1 MTAFEAGP
9 LRVHAAGGSDRRGG
23 GDGPAIVLCHGFG
36 APGDDLVSLA
46 RVIDAGPGV
55 RWFFPEAPLELRLG
69 FGVAGRAWW
78 EIDMARLEQ
87 LMRRA
92 DVQQLI
98 QDTPAGLAEARAALE
113 ACIDALVR
121 DHGVARDRMI
131 LGGFSQG
138 AMVSTEVALHAAQPF
153 AGVVLLS
160 GALISAPRWTLAAR
174 VTGPSLR
181 VLMTHGR
188 ADPLL
193 PFEGAE
199 MLRALLEGAGA
210 SVAWAPHNGQ
220 HEIPELACDRFAAFA
235 RARLG

>member
-1 MTAFEAGP
+1 M
-9 LRVHAAGGSDRRGG
+9 RVRAAGGSDRRGG

-46 RVIDAGPGV
+46 RVIDAGPGA
-55 RWFFPEAPLELRLG
+55 RWFFPEAPLELDLG
-69 FGVAGRAWW
+69 FGGAGRAWW
-78 EIDMARLEQ
+78 MIDMARLEQ

-92 DVQQLI
+92 DVHQLI
-98 QDTPAGLAEARAALE
+98 QDTPAGLSEARAALE

-121 DHGVARDRMI
+121 DHGVARERMI

-138 AMVSTEVALHAAQPF
+138 AMLSTEVALHAARPF

-160 GALISAPRWTLAAR
+160 GSLISADRWIEAAR

-181 VLMTHGR
+181 ALMSHGR

-199 MLRALLEGAGA
+199 ALRGLLEGAGA
-210 SVAWAPHNGQ
+210 QIEWAPHNGQ
-220 HEIPELACDRFAAFA
+220 HEIPPLVCDRFGAFA
-235 RARLG
+235 RARFG